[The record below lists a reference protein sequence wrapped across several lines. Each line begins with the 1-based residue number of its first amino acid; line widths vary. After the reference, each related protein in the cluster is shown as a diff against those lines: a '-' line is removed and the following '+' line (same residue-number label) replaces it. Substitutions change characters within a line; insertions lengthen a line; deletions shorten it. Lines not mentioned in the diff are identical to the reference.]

1 MTMQSIL
8 SRHGSLPDS
17 IRTREPLSFQ
27 HALADDPLLDLE
39 SVALL
44 AESLGDD
51 WVTIDAAVKPLVVGE
66 GADEPSRANEAA
78 KQIRELD
85 KNNAWLTLLN
95 IERNPRYRAL
105 IDEVID
111 ATAVQSGEKPKSW
124 RNRKGFIFA
133 SSPNSITPAHFD
145 IEHSF
150 CMQLRGN
157 RTLGFGQW
165 IDDENRDREVSRY
178 WNGSFGRLASM
189 PKPTREV
196 SLGPGDGAYIPP
208 YTPHWLTNGDS
219 TSLSIT
225 LTFFTRSNEDESLV
239 QVFNERLR
247 KLGRLPRTYGDSP
260 TRDSAKAASMRAYS
274 AVRRRVWPDRTVPTA
289 R

>member
-1 MTMQSIL
+1 MLGLESIAQL
-8 SRHGSLPDS
+8 ADS
-17 IRTREPLSFQ
+17 I
-27 HALADDPLLDLE
+27 
-39 SVALL
+39 
-44 AESLGDD
+44 GDD

-66 GADEPSRANEAA
+66 DGQEPSRANEAA
-78 KQIRELD
+78 RQIRELD
-85 KNNAWLTLLN
+85 TNNAWLTLLN
-95 IERNPRYRAL
+95 IERNPRYRSL
-105 IDEVID
+105 IDEVLD
-111 ATAVQSGEKPKSW
+111 AAATEAGEDPRKW
-124 RNRKGFIFA
+124 RNRMGFIFA
-133 SSPNSITPAHFD
+133 SSPRSITPAHFD

-157 RTLGFGQW
+157 RTLGFGRW
-165 IDDENRDREVSRY
+165 IDDGNRELEVSRY
-178 WNGSFGRLASM
+178 WNGSFGRLSSM
-189 PKPTREV
+189 PKPSTEV

-247 KLGRLPRTYGDSP
+247 KLGRSPRPYGDSP
-260 TRDSAKAASMRAYS
+260 KRDSVKAAGMRAYS
-274 AVRRRVWPDRTVPTA
+274 AVRRRVRPDRTAPTA

>member
-95 IERNPRYRAL
+95 I
-105 IDEVID
+105 
-111 ATAVQSGEKPKSW
+111 
-124 RNRKGFIFA
+124 
-133 SSPNSITPAHFD
+133 
-145 IEHSF
+145 
-150 CMQLRGN
+150 
-157 RTLGFGQW
+157 
-165 IDDENRDREVSRY
+165 
-178 WNGSFGRLASM
+178 
-189 PKPTREV
+189 
-196 SLGPGDGAYIPP
+196 
-208 YTPHWLTNGDS
+208 
-219 TSLSIT
+219 
-225 LTFFTRSNEDESLV
+225 
-239 QVFNERLR
+239 
-247 KLGRLPRTYGDSP
+247 
-260 TRDSAKAASMRAYS
+260 
-274 AVRRRVWPDRTVPTA
+274 
-289 R
+289 